1 MKVDDLDV
9 HRIVQLLVSIVGL
22 FAVIATFTPN
32 TSDNDIVNVLLKIVN
47 VLGANIGEAS
57 NKEL

>member
-1 MKVDDLDV
+1 MKVADLDV
-9 HRIVQLLVSIVGL
+9 QQIVQLLVSVVGL

-32 TSDNDIVNVLLKIVN
+32 SSDNEIVDVLLKIVN